1 MPRVSDTVGDGRQ
14 QQKASVDQISSLS
27 PAESA
32 HWMQVRREFF
42 LKSRISSAQ
51 FGRQASERHSRTE
64 VRDDVLIRT
73 QNVRAADISETKLCH
88 VGLLIGENAGK
99 IGSSWL

>member
-1 MPRVSDTVGDGRQ
+1 M
-14 QQKASVDQISSLS
+14 ASVKKIAALS
-27 PAESA
+27 PAEWT

-51 FGRQASERHSRTE
+51 LGRETSERHSRTE
-64 VRDDVLIRT
+64 VRGDVLIRT